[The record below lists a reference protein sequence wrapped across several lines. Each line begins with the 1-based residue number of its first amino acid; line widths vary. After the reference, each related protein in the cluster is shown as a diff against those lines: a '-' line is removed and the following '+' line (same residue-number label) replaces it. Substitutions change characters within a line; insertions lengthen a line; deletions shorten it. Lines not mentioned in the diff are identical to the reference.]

1 MNLLG
6 LTFCFDPVPSYV
18 SIYKSPLERHS
29 AHFLRGKE
37 GEVRLSNFIF
47 GFVSFFFSKIKL
59 KICGTINMMNT
70 TA

>member
-1 MNLLG
+1 MFLYII
-6 LTFCFDPVPSYV
+6 TSTRHSVDKK
-18 SIYKSPLERHS
+18 KSPLERHS

>member
-1 MNLLG
+1 MFLYIV
-6 LTFCFDPVPSYV
+6 TST
-18 SIYKSPLERHS
+18 RHS
-29 AHFLRGKE
+29 VDKKKFLEGKE

-70 TA
+70 IA

>member
-1 MNLLG
+1 MFLYIV
-6 LTFCFDPVPSYV
+6 TSTRHSVDKK
-18 SIYKSPLERHS
+18 KSPLERHS

-59 KICGTINMMNT
+59 KTCGTINMMNT
-70 TA
+70 IA

>member
-1 MNLLG
+1 MFLYIV
-6 LTFCFDPVPSYV
+6 TSTRHSVDKK
-18 SIYKSPLERHS
+18 KSPLERHS

-47 GFVSFFFSKIKL
+47 GFVFLFVLFSKIKL

-70 TA
+70 IA